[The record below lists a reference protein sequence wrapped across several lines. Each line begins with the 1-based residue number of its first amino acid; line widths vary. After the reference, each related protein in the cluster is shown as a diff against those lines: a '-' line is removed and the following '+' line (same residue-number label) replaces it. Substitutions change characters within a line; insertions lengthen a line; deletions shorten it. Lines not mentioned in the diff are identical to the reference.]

1 MNVQTI
7 CWTRIETGLLG
18 GTNLKFKFHV
28 IFQDFEFIE
37 IIKIC

>member
-1 MNVQTI
+1 MLI
-7 CWTRIETGLLG
+7 YLLNLDWDWLALDG
-18 GTNLKFKFHV
+18 RNLKFKFHV